1 MHRDWHPQRGASVQR
16 VLCTS
21 KRAGFTVQ
29 RALCTSK
36 GEGLTVQKASPFPW
50 DPQKLAT
57 NSLKFQVT
65 KNGPKVDKEP
75 AWQDFLIWTKFS
87 THFNNRV
94 RIDEL
99 GADFGGEVPRAE
111 GGRGAI
117 LVIF

>member
-1 MHRDWHPQRGASVQR
+1 M
-16 VLCTS
+16 
-21 KRAGFTVQ
+21 
-29 RALCTSK
+29 
-36 GEGLTVQKASPFPW
+36 

-65 KNGPKVDKEP
+65 KNGPKVLGDT
-75 AWQDFLIWTKFS
+75 AWQDFSTPAKFS

-111 GGRGAI
+111 GVGGGKPPPPVKVLTRTSRR
-117 LVIF
+117 IFRVPWAPFWTPNID